1 MSGHPMCYGCR
12 YLCQGGDGVNACLR
26 FDHGG
31 ELQGTILRDDPPQ
44 PIYDDCYTPT
54 QERECC
60 A

>member
-1 MSGHPMCYGCR
+1 MCYGCR